1 MKVDDLLSMI
11 LILGIL
17 PITIILILFFIQ
29 KAKHKERM
37 SLIEK
42 GISITAF
49 EKKDGPFQDVLMW
62 GLLAGSTGFGLLIA
76 YILLEMHKVKDDM
89 IFGIL
94 AMLFGGGGLIC
105 YYFIR
110 RKRDKKQL

>member
-1 MKVDDLLSMI
+1 MKVDDLISMTI
-11 LILGIL
+11 LLGVL
-17 PITIILILFFIQ
+17 PITIVLILFFIQ

-37 SLIEK
+37 TLIEK
-42 GISITAF
+42 GINITII

-62 GLLAGSTGFGLLIA
+62 GLLAGSTGLGLLIA
-76 YILLEMHKVKDDM
+76 YILLEKHLVVDDM
-89 IFGIL
+89 ILGIL
-94 AMLFGGGGLIC
+94 AMLFGGLGLTG